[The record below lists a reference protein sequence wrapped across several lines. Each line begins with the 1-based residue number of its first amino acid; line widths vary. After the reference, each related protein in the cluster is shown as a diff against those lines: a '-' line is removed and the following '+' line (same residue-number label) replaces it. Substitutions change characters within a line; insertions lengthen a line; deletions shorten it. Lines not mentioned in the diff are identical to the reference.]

1 MITWPGVL
9 AAGGYDDVIA
19 RQTMRKETVMHEPSF
34 DQYRYFLKDTIR
46 QEIDFLQTDL
56 HMGVEA
62 PPLEKPLPADAKLLS
77 LTPVGHWE
85 GIEAVALTTAIGDR
99 QSRRNF
105 SPQLLTLDELSFL
118 LWATQGVRQQ
128 DTLGAVLRTVPSA
141 GNRHALETY
150 LAVQRVNGVEP
161 GFYRYLP
168 LEHQLLH
175 LFDEEQMPG
184 KLTEATLG
192 QTFVGHAAVVFIWT
206 TIPYRMEW
214 RYGLAAHKVIALD
227 AGHVCQNLYLACE
240 AIGAGTC
247 AVAAYHQQLMDRLVR
262 VDGQEEFVVYL
273 APVGKV

>member
-1 MITWPGVL
+1 M
-9 AAGGYDDVIA
+9 
-19 RQTMRKETVMHEPSF
+19 QEPSL
-34 DQYRYFLKDTIR
+34 DQCRYFLKDSIR
-46 QEIDFLQTDL
+46 QEIDFSKTDQYR
-56 HMGVEA
+56 GVEP
-62 PPLEKPLPADAKLLS
+62 PPLEKPYPADAKRIGLP
-77 LTPVGHWE
+77 PVGQWE
-85 GIEAVALTTAIGDR
+85 GIKKVALMTAIGDR

-105 SPQLLTLDELSFL
+105 SSEPLTLDELSFL

-128 DTLGAVLRTVPSA
+128 ITHGAVLRTVPSA

-150 LAVQRVNGVEP
+150 LAVQRVSGVEP

-175 LFDEEQMPG
+175 LFDVEQMPG

-192 QTFVGHAAVVFIWT
+192 QTFVGHSAVVFIWT
-206 TIPYRMEW
+206 TIAYRMEW

-247 AVAAYHQQLMDRLVR
+247 AVAAYHQQLMDQLVR
-262 VDGQEEFVVYL
+262 VDGEEEFVVYL